1 MRRPVIAVVAVL
13 AQLCLWGVPGAQAN
27 RAGGCVISGEIQFT
41 PTSESAGVWSIDPAV
56 ITCAG
61 TYRGV
66 RRITGPGAF
75 HGDGTYRA
83 LADGTG
89 SCLRQLGTG
98 SVDYVIP
105 TQEAN
110 LQFREKGD
118 FVLAGAGVFSTPS
131 IRAPFQLGPPF
142 EGDCAT
148 HPVTRATFVA
158 EASMVG
164 LTA

>member
-1 MRRPVIAVVAVL
+1 MRRPVIVLLAVL
-13 AQLCLWGVPGAQAN
+13 AQPWLCGAPSAQAN

-41 PTSESAGVWSIDPAV
+41 PTSDAAGTWSIEPAV

-66 RRITGPGAF
+66 RRITGPGTF
-75 HGDGTYRA
+75 HGVGTYRA

-89 SCLRQLGTG
+89 SCLRQMGTG
-98 SVDYVIP
+98 AVVYVIP

-110 LQFREKGD
+110 LKFTEKNE
-118 FVLAGAGVFSTPS
+118 FVLAGGGVFITPS
-131 IRAPFQLGPPF
+131 IHAAFQLGPPF
-142 EGDCAT
+142 DGDCAT
-148 HPVTRATFVA
+148 HPLTRATFLA